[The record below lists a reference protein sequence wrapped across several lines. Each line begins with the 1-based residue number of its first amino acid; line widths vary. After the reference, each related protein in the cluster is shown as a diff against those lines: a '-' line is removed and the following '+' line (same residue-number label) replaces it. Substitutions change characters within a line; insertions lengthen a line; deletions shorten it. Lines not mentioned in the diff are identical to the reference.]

1 MSTFQPIDCP
11 PEEWESTVYAGLEA
25 LLTADDYGISQL
37 ANAASFIMDVMP
49 ILNWAGFYIFR
60 GGELALGPFQGK
72 PACTRISLNRGVCGE
87 AARTLKLMR
96 VGNVDLFPGHI
107 ACDSASKSE
116 LVIPLHQEGRLKGV
130 LDLDSPILDRFRH
143 EDELFFAKVGD
154 LLSSLVH
161 WEDLSSQK

>member
-1 MSTFQPIDCP
+1 MSTFKPINCL
-11 PEEWESTVYAGLEA
+11 PEEWESTVYNGLEA

-49 ILNWAGFYIFR
+49 GLNWAGFYIYR
-60 GGELALGPFQGK
+60 GEELALGPFQGK
-72 PACTRISLNRGVCGE
+72 PACTRIALNRGVCGE
-87 AARTLKLMR
+87 AARTLKSMR

-130 LDLDSPILDRFRH
+130 LDLDSPNLDRFSQ
-143 EDELFFAKVGD
+143 EDETFFAKVGE
-154 LLSSLVH
+154 LLSTSVR
-161 WEDLSSQK
+161 WDDL

>member
-37 ANAASFIMDVMP
+37 ANAASFIMDVMSD
-49 ILNWAGFYIFR
+49 LNWAGFYIFR
-60 GGELALGPFQGK
+60 GGELVLGPFQGK

-87 AARTLKLMR
+87 AARTLKPMR

-107 ACDSASKSE
+107 ACDAASKSE
-116 LVIPLHQEGRLKGV
+116 LVIPLHQDGCLKGV
-130 LDLDSPILDRFRH
+130 LDLDSPILERFRH
-143 EDELFFAKVGD
+143 EDEIFFAKIGH
-154 LLSSLVH
+154 LLSTLVR
-161 WEDLSSQK
+161 WEDFPGRK